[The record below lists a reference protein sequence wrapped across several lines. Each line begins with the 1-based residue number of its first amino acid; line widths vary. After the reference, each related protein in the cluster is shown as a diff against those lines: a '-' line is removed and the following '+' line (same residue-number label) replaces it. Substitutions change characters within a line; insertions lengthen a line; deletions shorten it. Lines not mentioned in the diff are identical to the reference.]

1 VNRGL
6 RLVRRPERPGPGP
19 MPDAL
24 LRALDL
30 QVRRKIDGLL
40 QGEFRATTLGPGLEL
55 AQVRR
60 YEPGDDVRQIEWNV
74 TARTG
79 EPHVRVQ
86 VAEKNLTTCVV
97 LDCSPSMTFGTADR
111 TKADVAEGVLLALGH
126 VATSRGNQ
134 LRTLTCGAPTQASP
148 IVRPGRVGMLGA
160 LRELRASSPE
170 GVPQRTLSDALH
182 LIRAG
187 LRPRSAVFVV
197 SDLRDVPDLKRP
209 LTRLAQRHD
218 VVCVEVRDPREQEL
232 PDIGDAWFVDP
243 ESGRQMR
250 VDTGDTA
257 MRRRFAA
264 AAAHERAELRRVIL
278 SAGCDHVVLST
289 SGDWLRALATWLK
302 MRTRTL

>member
-40 QGEFRATTLGPGLEL
+40 QGEFRATALGPGLEL

-86 VAEKNLTTCVV
+86 VAERNLTTCVL

-126 VATSRGNQ
+126 VATTRGNQ
-134 LRTLTCGAPTQASP
+134 LRTVTCGAPREPSAV
-148 IVRPGRVGMLGA
+148 VRPGRVGMLA
-160 LRELRASSPE
+160 TLRELRASSGE
-170 GVPQRTLSDALH
+170 GRPQRSLSDALH
-182 LIRAG
+182 LVHGG
-187 LRPRSAVFVV
+187 LHPRSAVFIV
-197 SDLRDVPDLKRP
+197 SDLRDVADLRRP
-209 LTRLAQRHD
+209 LTRLAHRHD
-218 VVCVEVRDPREQEL
+218 VVCVEVRDPREQDL
-232 PDIGDAWFVDP
+232 PDIGDAWLVDP

-250 VDTGDTA
+250 VDTGDA
-257 MRRRFAA
+257 SMRRRFAA
-264 AAAHERAELRRVIL
+264 AAAAERAELRRVVL
-278 SAGCDHVVLST
+278 STGCDHVVLST
-289 SGDWLRALATWLK
+289 SGDWLRSFATWLK
-302 MRTRTL
+302 MRTRTT